1 MERIADILVKRDGL
15 SIEQA
20 LSRVKRAQ
28 KKFNRLL
35 ENGEEPYDFCHDEFG
50 LEPDYLDQ
58 FI

>member
-1 MERIADILVKRDGL
+1 MERIADILVRRDGL
-15 SIEQA
+15 SREQA
-20 LSRVKRAQ
+20 EARVRKAQ

-35 ENGEEPYDFCHDEFG
+35 ENGEEPYDFCYDEFG